1 MLATMIYPTNLPIA
15 IAWAAFLLYWII
27 SSPGNSFKIKFANLL
42 LTIALALVVFG
53 LFLFIAGGYFPEN
66 VNLSFWPST
75 LPVGLLADLVALVSL
90 VILIWS
96 RRTLGAN
103 WSANVR
109 TKRIVELV
117 QSGPYAYVRHPI
129 YTGVIGLVFATA
141 VAYGHLIG
149 VLIWAV
155 CTVGFYV
162 KSLKEDLVLAD
173 KFKNE
178 YLEYKAKT
186 KALFPF
192 IL

>member
-1 MLATMIYPTNLPIA
+1 MIYPTNLAIA
-15 IAWAAFLLYWII
+15 AAWAAFLVYWII
-27 SSPGNSFKIKFANLL
+27 SAPGGSFKIKVANLL
-42 LTIALALVVFG
+42 LTIALAAAVFG
-53 LFLFIAGGYFPEN
+53 LFLFIASGYFPEN
-66 VNLSFWPST
+66 VNPSLWRST
-75 LPVGLLADLVALVSL
+75 LPVGLLADLVAFVSL
-90 VILIWS
+90 AFLIWS

-155 CTVGFYV
+155 CTVAFYV
-162 KSLKEDLVLAD
+162 KSLKEDVVLAG

-178 YLEYKAKT
+178 YLEYKVKT